1 MVDGFGETGNRFL
14 YNVLANYCCRIIL
27 SQPLVLQMTHM
38 YYLHPCGSGVQAFL
52 VHIRSQL
59 GLGSSEAGLGKGLFL
74 VHVAA
79 GSLQLLLDFG
89 LRASVPSRL
98 EVLEEAK

>member
-1 MVDGFGETGNRFL
+1 MGQGSRH
-14 YNVLANYCCRIIL
+14 
-27 SQPLVLQMTHM
+27 SQLQT
-38 YYLHPCGSGVQAFL
+38 
-52 VHIRSQL
+52 RSQL

-79 GSLQLLLDFG
+79 GSLHFLLDFG
-89 LRASVPSRL
+89 LRASVPSWL